1 MSLHRRW
8 SEWIG
13 GQTDDTFDAFWEE
26 YSSAEERIYRDI
38 LQRYPAVPQ
47 GILGELAES
56 YGIEPVLYMGFLDGI
71 NSSLKEPLPLEKFD
85 EQSEFTLDID
95 YDVLL
100 FNMHVAAADYL
111 YGLKAWDRVFSA
123 EEQEAIYSRY
133 RRSKTV
139 IREPKIGRN
148 DLCPCGSGKK
158 YKKCC
163 GKDA

>member
-1 MSLHRRW
+1 
-8 SEWIG
+8 
-13 GQTDDTFDAFWEE
+13 
-26 YSSAEERIYRDI
+26 
-38 LQRYPAVPQ
+38 VPQ

-111 YGLKAWDRVFSA
+111 YGLEEWDRVFFGRRTGSHLQPLPPLKDRHQRA
-123 EEQEAIYSRY
+123 EDRPERSLPVRQRKKVQEVLRKGCVVHARF
-133 RRSKTV
+133 
-139 IREPKIGRN
+139 
-148 DLCPCGSGKK
+148 KK
-158 YKKCC
+158 S
-163 GKDA
+163 